1 LIDQRHAERVA
12 RVDEVRIR
20 LDFAPQDP
28 FGVPKVAQREIA
40 ISEPVTGAAS
50 RRLLQRFAQRRNRF
64 LEAVLEQEARAEEA
78 QRLGVARI
86 LAQRLP
92 RKLLRGGKIV
102 ALDGAPAVC
111 QVCYGMGTADRSWA
125 PTSMRRAESCA
136 GRRR

>member
-12 RVDEVRIR
+12 RVDEVRIG
-20 LDFAPQDP
+20 LDFAPQDLL
-28 FGVPKVAQREIA
+28 GVPKIAQRKVAIA
-40 ISEPVTGAAS
+40 EPVTGAAP
-50 RRLLQRFAQRRNRF
+50 RGLLQRFAQRRDRF
-64 LEAVLEQEARAEEA
+64 LEAVLEQQARAEEA
-78 QRLGVARI
+78 QRLGIARI

-92 RKLLRGGKIV
+92 RSLLGCTKIV